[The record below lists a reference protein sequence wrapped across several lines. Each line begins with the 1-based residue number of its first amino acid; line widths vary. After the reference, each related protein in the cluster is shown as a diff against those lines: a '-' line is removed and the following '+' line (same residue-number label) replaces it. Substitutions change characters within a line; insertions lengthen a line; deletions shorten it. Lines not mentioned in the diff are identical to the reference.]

1 VQIVSTGKEACITH
15 KEKDAN
21 VMQLEV
27 IWMKLVVVIYR
38 LENNE
43 KS

>member
-1 VQIVSTGKEACITH
+1 MQVVSVGKQGCSKH

-27 IWMKLVVVIYR
+27 NWMKFVVVIYR
-38 LENNE
+38 LEKNE
-43 KS
+43 KP